1 MKTKKNANG
10 VEPLGFKNIFGTT
23 IMGAAEGF
31 SAALMTGWFML
42 YLTDYA
48 GLGKWAAALGSTI
61 LLAVRAFDAVN
72 DPLQGWI
79 IDNAKVG
86 KLGKYKPFII
96 LSIFMI
102 VIGVSCLFFIPSS
115 LLSSPVAATIWIIVF
130 YLMYDIGSSF
140 YAPNLIYRT
149 LTLDSVQRGKLVIGP
164 RLFGMLMGMVSSALI
179 LMVNQVNSA
188 LNDMRLSFG
197 VTVTGILI
205 ITGLISLL
213 GISMVKEKYHAP
225 QSEKSERV
233 KITDI
238 FRLIRDNKALR
249 IKLISQ
255 LFDGFIWAF
264 LFATAVYYIKWAYCA
279 DLATGVVDN
288 DKYGFYSA
296 IASIMMLLPLI
307 VGTIIATP
315 LMKKIG
321 SPIKFYRLLILVQSI
336 SCGLLFVLQ
345 ILGILQQAPMIF
357 FSCMA
362 IAATAI
368 GCSFIPGTALIIE
381 CMDYEVYKNGKD
393 RSALCNACDKF
404 LIKAQNAVSASVVG
418 VLLVSVGYIVDST
431 TGNYIGDLAA
441 IPQMLTWFIVI
452 MGLIPFVLG
461 MVSWIIL
468 REYPITNET
477 REKMKNALAQK
488 ESYIGM

>member
-102 VIGVSCLFFIPSS
+102 VIGVSCLFFIPSA
-115 LLSSPVAATIWIIVF
+115 LLSNTVVVTIWIIVF

-149 LTLDSVQRGKLVIGP
+149 ITLDSVQRGKLVIGP

-255 LFDGFIWAF
+255 LFDGFIWTF
-264 LFATAVYYIKWAYCA
+264 LFATTVYYIKWAYCA

-288 DKYGFYSA
+288 DKYSFYSA

-345 ILGILQQAPMIF
+345 ILGILQQTPMVF
-357 FSCMA
+357 FSCIA

-368 GCSFIPGTALIIE
+368 GSGFIPGTSIAIE

-404 LIKAQNAVSASVVG
+404 VMKAQSAVSASVVG

-452 MGLIPFVLG
+452 MGFIPFVLG
-461 MVSWIIL
+461 MLSWIIL
-468 REYPITNET
+468 KWYPINNEI
-477 REKMKNALAQK
+477 RQKMKNALAQK
-488 ESYIGM
+488 ESHIGM

>member
-10 VEPLGFKNIFGTT
+10 VESLGFKNIFGTT

-321 SPIKFYRLLILVQSI
+321 SPIKFHRLLILVQSI

-368 GCSFIPGTALIIE
+368 GCGFIPGTALIIE

-404 LIKAQNAVSASVVG
+404 IIKAQSAVSASVVG

-452 MGLIPFVLG
+452 MGLVPFVLG
-461 MVSWIIL
+461 MLSWIIQKW
-468 REYPITNET
+468 YPINNEI
-477 REKMKNALAQK
+477 RQKMKNALAQK
-488 ESYIGM
+488 ESHIGM

>member
-1 MKTKKNANG
+1 
-10 VEPLGFKNIFGTT
+10 
-23 IMGAAEGF
+23 MGAAGF
-31 SAALMTGWFML
+31 SAALMTGLFML

-179 LMVNQVNSA
+179 LMVNQVNNA

-213 GISMVKEKYHAP
+213 ESLVKEKYHARKVKNL
-225 QSEKSERV
+225 SELK
-233 KITDI
+233 
-238 FRLIRDNKALR
+238 
-249 IKLISQ
+249 
-255 LFDGFIWAF
+255 
-264 LFATAVYYIKWAYCA
+264 
-279 DLATGVVDN
+279 
-288 DKYGFYSA
+288 
-296 IASIMMLLPLI
+296 
-307 VGTIIATP
+307 
-315 LMKKIG
+315 
-321 SPIKFYRLLILVQSI
+321 
-336 SCGLLFVLQ
+336 
-345 ILGILQQAPMIF
+345 
-357 FSCMA
+357 
-362 IAATAI
+362 
-368 GCSFIPGTALIIE
+368 
-381 CMDYEVYKNGKD
+381 
-393 RSALCNACDKF
+393 
-404 LIKAQNAVSASVVG
+404 
-418 VLLVSVGYIVDST
+418 
-431 TGNYIGDLAA
+431 
-441 IPQMLTWFIVI
+441 
-452 MGLIPFVLG
+452 
-461 MVSWIIL
+461 
-468 REYPITNET
+468 
-477 REKMKNALAQK
+477 
-488 ESYIGM
+488 